1 MKFEA
6 LNAIALFEGA
16 KGLLALL
23 VAVGINVVAGQDLY
37 QLTERLMQTWSLS
50 TDNHYLGLLLR
61 FIDTITHQSVTLIT
75 LIAILYASFRFIMAY
90 GLWRKLRWTEWFAFI
105 SGSLY
110 IPFEL
115 HAIYQNISVV
125 SVSILLFNLLII
137 GYLYWVLKPDSDHT
151 LDG

>member
-37 QLTERLMQTWSLS
+37 QLAERLMQTWSLS

-61 FIDTITHQSVTLIT
+61 LIDTITHQSVTLIT

-115 HAIYQNISVV
+115 HAIYQNISIV
-125 SVSILLFNLLII
+125 SVSILLFNLLVI
-137 GYLYWVLKPDSDHT
+137 GYLYWVLKRDSGHT